1 MFCPSCQLV
10 VAEAPEACPA
20 CGGALR
26 DVGAADTVE
35 LVEAT
40 ASIAGTDTDSGAST
54 HAGTAGSN
62 TRAVARLPRPGAVPA
77 LARLAELP
85 ALAWRQP
92 AVRSAV
98 RTGAGAL
105 ALSLVVHAAR
115 TAISSRR
122 ARGRVTEGVV
132 PAVLRALHPQ
142 TPGRSAEERDQAAV
156 DFETFIYV
164 RQTVRR

>member
-20 CGGALR
+20 CGGGLR
-26 DVGAADTVE
+26 DVGAADAVE

-40 ASIAGTDTDSGAST
+40 ASFASADTGAGAST
-54 HAGTAGSN
+54 HAGTAGSE
-62 TRAVARLPRPGAVPA
+62 TRAVARLPRRETPA

-105 ALSLVVHAAR
+105 ALSLMVHAAR
-115 TAISSRR
+115 TLITSRR
-122 ARGRVTEGVV
+122 ARGQVTEGMV
-132 PAVLRALHPQ
+132 PAVLRALQPQ
-142 TPGRSAEERDQAAV
+142 TQGQRGDDRGQAAV
-156 DFETFIYV
+156 IVETIIYV

>member
-10 VAEAPEACPA
+10 VAEAPETCPA

-26 DVGAADTVE
+26 NIGAADAVE

-40 ASIAGTDTDSGAST
+40 ASIAGADTGSGARA
-54 HAGTAGSN
+54 HASTAGSDI
-62 TRAVARLPRPGAVPA
+62 RAVARLPRQEVPA

-85 ALAWRQP
+85 ARAWRQP

-105 ALSLVVHAAR
+105 ALSLMVHAAR
-115 TAISSRR
+115 TVITSRR
-122 ARGRVTEGVV
+122 ARGQVTDGMV
-132 PAVLRALHPQ
+132 PAVLRALQPQ
-142 TPGRSAEERDQAAV
+142 TQGQRSDERGQAAV
-156 DFETFIYV
+156 VVETLIYV

>member
-10 VAEAPEACPA
+10 VAEAPETCPA

-26 DVGAADTVE
+26 NIGAADAVE

-40 ASIAGTDTDSGAST
+40 ALIVGADADSGASAQ
-54 HAGTAGSN
+54 AGTTGSD
-62 TRAVARLPRPGAVPA
+62 TRAVARLPRQEVPA

-105 ALSLVVHAAR
+105 ALSLMVHAAR
-115 TAISSRR
+115 TVITSRR
-122 ARGRVTEGVV
+122 ARGQVTEGMV
-132 PAVLRALHPQ
+132 PAVLRALQPQ
-142 TPGRSAEERDQAAV
+142 PPSQHGDDRGQAAV
-156 DFETFIYV
+156 VVETFIYV